1 MKKCNA
7 VLSLI
12 LACVLILGLCVPVSA
27 AGNYGPDVQVDKEKK
42 LNYPG
47 NGNYDSDWVYWSQ
60 GASKHDKMRRFGCY
74 AIALSK
80 LVVEAGLKSSSE
92 FTPDDHY
99 RWGRDN
105 GYLESDA
112 AVKSSTAMIE
122 QYTGANVTVETIDY
136 NYSYD
141 KVNKKVMELL
151 NNGYYVILFRPKG
164 NGYNKHYVYVH
175 RGKSLE
181 VGKTVISGSQSDIH
195 SRTGSIYSLEEP
207 YGFKDPLEKRLLAPL
222 DELGYK
228 NYITQ
233 IISVKVHSK
242 GTGTET
248 TNKGND
254 NKKSVTAV
262 FSNYQLRVLTATSAE
277 PYATVNSTGA
287 KVTEVGMYIG
297 LHENSL
303 TKLGSDNG
311 KAGYKK
317 NMWYNTNKYG
327 YPLEPGTTYYYQPYA
342 VVGGETYKGEVQS
355 FTTPGPKSCSHSYNS
370 SGYCKNCGQE
380 YPMSVASMAATTYEV
395 VKDDVPVRDRPYA
408 PDETIA
414 LLSAGTKVTV
424 VASGTNSADN
434 LWYKLDDGTWVYSKN
449 IKEVEQSEQPADC
462 NGNHTKGEYQFCEK
476 LHPHE
481 RYWKCA
487 ACGALFTDGSTQE
500 LDSCEICNPKST
512 SVTFSNY
519 KVRELTAT
527 SAEPYATA
535 TASSGKVARVGMMIG
550 TSKDALTQLGTD
562 NGTPKPLKNM
572 WYNTTKYGY
581 ELKPG
586 TTYYYQPFAEVNGTR
601 YYGDIKSFTTPAK

>member
-1 MKKCNA
+1 MKKIKH
-7 VLSLI
+7 LSVMFLTI
-12 LACVLILGLCVPVSA
+12 CLLLGAFPIVASA
-27 AGNYGPDVQVDKEKK
+27 ATQQEAVNWARRQEGKSIDYDGAYGAQCVDLIMKYCHTVFGVWIGGNGCDYRDYCPTEGHNANTIPAGWTRTQYTKGDIPQPGDIIVYIPQSKGVPSKNGHVSICISATENSYTCMSQSGGKTKYLTKSHYDNVWGFIHPAYSDKEGE
-42 LNYPG
+42 P
-47 NGNYDSDWVYWSQ
+47 
-60 GASKHDKMRRFGCY
+60 
-74 AIALSK
+74 
-80 LVVEAGLKSSSE
+80 
-92 FTPDDHY
+92 
-99 RWGRDN
+99 
-105 GYLESDA
+105 
-112 AVKSSTAMIE
+112 
-122 QYTGANVTVETIDY
+122 
-136 NYSYD
+136 
-141 KVNKKVMELL
+141 
-151 NNGYYVILFRPKG
+151 
-164 NGYNKHYVYVH
+164 
-175 RGKSLE
+175 
-181 VGKTVISGSQSDIH
+181 TVI
-195 SRTGSIYSLEEP
+195 
-207 YGFKDPLEKRLLAPL
+207 
-222 DELGYK
+222 
-228 NYITQ
+228 
-233 IISVKVHSK
+233 
-242 GTGTET
+242 
-248 TNKGND
+248 
-254 NKKSVTAV
+254 
-262 FSNYQLRVLTATSAE
+262 FSNYQVRVLTATSAE

-317 NMWYNTNKYG
+317 NMWYNTVKYG
-327 YPLEPGTTYYYQPYA
+327 YPLKPGTTYYYQPYA
-342 VVGGETYKGEVQS
+342 VVDGETYKGEVQS

-380 YPMSVASMAATTYEV
+380 YPMSVTSMAAATYEV
-395 VKDDVPVRDRPYA
+395 VKDNVPVRDRPYA

-414 LLSAGTKVTV
+414 LLPAGTKVTV

-449 IKEVEQSEQPADC
+449 IKEVEQSKQPADC

-487 ACGALFTDGSTQE
+487 DCGALFTDGSTQE